1 MPVLIVVRRG
11 SALAL
16 LPILLV
22 AVLASPSEAG
32 HMKDWRHDHR
42 TRAIPRR
49 PVGYSELVKRF
60 GNRCSGAANDA
71 RTWFPHAVSRGKGG
85 YVYYH
90 SRLARNVGGNIR
102 KHIAAAHRNGALD
115 YGIYGYN
122 CRRMR
127 GSTKWSVH
135 AWGAAVD
142 TNTYRNPQRQRHW
155 DGRGADGVNYGT
167 YIPHVWKGKDPGH
180 RFLWGKHFNTPD
192 PHHFQY
198 VSGY

>member
-1 MPVLIVVRRG
+1 MSVIIAVRRV
-11 SALAL
+11 SVLALVVVALAT
-16 LPILLV
+16 IL
-22 AVLASPSEAG
+22 AAPADAG
-32 HMKDWRHDHR
+32 HMYDWRHDHS

-49 PVGYSELVKRF
+49 PKGYSAFVRKF
-60 GNRCSGAANDA
+60 GSRCNSRANDA
-71 RTWFPHAVSRGKGG
+71 RTWFPHAVARGRGG

-90 SRLARNVGGNIR
+90 AKLARNIGGNIR
-102 KHIAAAHRNGALD
+102 KHIAAVHRNGALD

-127 GSTKWSVH
+127 GSSKWSTH

-142 TNTYRNPQRQRHW
+142 TNTRRNPQGQSW
-155 DGRGADGVNYGT
+155 WNGRGANGVDYGR
-167 YIPHVWKGKDPGH
+167 YIPRVWKGRDPGH
-180 RFLWGKHFNTPD
+180 RFRWGRNFSPPD